1 MKSLFDYITES
12 SSSAVIKKVE
22 REIKS
27 CGCKDNSLIGFAIG
41 VVFKNKELNEKID
54 VIAVEITKDGFETA
68 GGPDETGE
76 TARFEE
82 AVKPGNGQTAG
93 IVMYSKTAKHRL
105 IIINTRAREI
115 RFGEMKTSVKLN
127 GDVYDTKTLFSA
139 LKENNITADGEK
151 FSVVV

>member
-12 SSSAVIKKVE
+12 SSNAVIKKVE

-27 CGCKDNSLIGFAIG
+27 CGCKDNSLIGFALG
-41 VVFKNKELNEKID
+41 VVSKNKELNEKID
-54 VIAVEITKDGFETA
+54 VIEVEITKDGFETR
-68 GGPDETGE
+68 GGSDE

-82 AVKPGNGQTAG
+82 AVKPGNGQSAG

-127 GDVYDTKTLFSA
+127 GDVYDVKTLFSA
-139 LKENNITADGEK
+139 LKENNIAAGGEK

>member
-1 MKSLFDYITES
+1 MKSLFEYITES

-22 REIKS
+22 GEIKS

-41 VVFKNKELNEKID
+41 VVSKNKELNEKID
-54 VIAVEITKDGFETA
+54 VIEVEITKDGFETA
-68 GGPDETGE
+68 GNADGA
-76 TARFEE
+76 ARFEE
-82 AVKPGNGQTAG
+82 AVNPGNGQTAG

-105 IIINTRAREI
+105 IIINTKAKEI
-115 RFGEMKTSVKLN
+115 RFGEMKKSVKLN
-127 GDVYDTKTLFSA
+127 ADVYDTKTLFSA